1 MDVPA
6 AAEEETGVAPRVPDG
21 GLVSPRPPAPVD
33 ETPGPRHGTVLVLTT
48 LALLLTAGM
57 LVQTW
62 AVYPGLLFT
71 EFGLLLLPTLTFCYM
86 KGWRAPEVLM
96 LHRGRGTPAAGAV
109 GIGLLAFAMVLA
121 LTFPLIIMILLAG
134 GSYPGL
140 NLPLDTGGQF
150 AMALLAGAVAAPLC
164 EEILFR
170 GFLLRSLAP
179 FGPHAAV
186 WASAVLFGIFHMDP
200 VRFIPTMAL
209 GVVYGYLAAGTGSVR
224 APMIAHGVNNG
235 LALTLAYLGGGGAE
249 GESLDL
255 AGLRGEVE
263 TAIQSSAGGMEAT
276 LSADLILAVAAGMM
290 LVAGLVLL
298 VMVHLALR
306 GVAGSGPERFRAFIP
321 AGIVRQPLGD
331 LARLPAV
338 WVVVAIGIWIW
349 TVALRGIFGS

>member
-1 MDVPA
+1 MDAPA
-6 AAEEETGVAPRVPDG
+6 AAEDQSGFTRNTPDG
-21 GLVSPRPPAPVD
+21 VLRPPGR
-33 ETPGPRHGTVLVLTT
+33 PGSGTRRPEPRHGTLLLLAT
-48 LALLLTAGM
+48 LALLLTAGR

-71 EFGLLLLPTLTFCYM
+71 EFGLLLLPTLTFCYLQ
-86 KGWRAPEVLM
+86 GWSVPQVLM
-96 LHRGRGTPAAGAV
+96 LGRGRGTPAAGAV

-121 LTFPLIIMILLAG
+121 LTFPLIILILLAG

-140 NLPLDTGGQF
+140 NLPLETGGQF
-150 AMALLAGAVAAPLC
+150 ALALLAGAVAAPLC

-186 WASAVLFGIFHMDP
+186 WVTAVLFGIFHMDP

-224 APMIAHGVNNG
+224 APMIAHAVNNG
-235 LALTLAYLGGGGAE
+235 LALTLAFLGGGGGE
-249 GESLDL
+249 HESLDL

-263 TAIQSSAGGMEAT
+263 TAIQSSATGLEAT

-290 LVAGLVLL
+290 LVAGLVLM

-306 GVAGSGPERFRAFIP
+306 GVAGPGTARFRAFIP
-321 AGIVRQPLGD
+321 EGSGSQPLAD
-331 LARLPAV
+331 LARLPAIWAV
-338 WVVVAIGIWIW
+338 GAIGLWIW
-349 TVALRGIFGS
+349 AVGLRGIFGS